1 MSPRVAGSNGM
12 KIFSGSANIELA
24 RAIAKSV
31 KMPLGEIL
39 VSRFSEGEIRIKI
52 NEDVRGRDVFL
63 IQPTCPPVNDNVMEL
78 LIILDAFRRAS
89 ARRIT
94 AVLPYYGYARQDRKD
109 QPRVPITAKLI
120 ANVITVAGADRVL
133 TMDLHAQQI
142 QGFFDIPVD
151 HLYAF
156 PVIASYFRKKK
167 LKDLTV
173 VSPDVGGIKMARAYA
188 KGLNADL
195 AIVDKRRSGPNEVEA
210 MNLIG
215 EVKGRTV
222 IIPDDMIATGGSLVE
237 AVNALVKFGAK
248 DIYAS
253 CTHAILSGNAVEKL
267 QKTVLKEIVVT
278 DTIPLPPEK
287 RIGKITVLPVAPLF
301 GEAIMRIHNE
311 ESISSLFNDVI

>member
-1 MSPRVAGSNGM
+1 MSPRLAGPNGL
-12 KIFSGSANIELA
+12 KIFSGTANPELA
-24 RAIAKSV
+24 KNIAKSLKV
-31 KMPLGEIL
+31 PLGDIL
-39 VSRFSEGEIRIKI
+39 VTRFSEGEIRVKI
-52 NEDVRGRDVFL
+52 NEDVRGRDIFI

-78 LIILDAFRRAS
+78 LIMLDAFWRAS
-89 ARRIT
+89 ARRVT

-109 QPRVPITAKLI
+109 QPRVPITAKLV
-120 ANVITVAGADRVL
+120 ANIITEAGADRAL

-156 PVIASYFRKKK
+156 PVIANYFRQKK
-167 LKDLTV
+167 LKNLTV

-188 KGLNADL
+188 KGLDANL

-215 EVKGRTV
+215 EVEGKTV
-222 IIPDDMIATGGSLVE
+222 LIPDDMIATGGSLVE
-237 AVNALVKFGAK
+237 AVNALVRFGAK

-253 CTHAILSGNAVEKL
+253 CTHAVLSGNAMEKL
-267 QKTVLKEIVVT
+267 QKSVLKEVVVT
-278 DTIPLPPEK
+278 DTIPIPPEK

-301 GEAIMRIHNE
+301 GEAISRIHNE

>member
-1 MSPRVAGSNGM
+1 MSPKVAGSNGL
-12 KIFSGSANIELA
+12 KIFSGTANPELA
-24 RAIAKSV
+24 KNIAKSLKV
-31 KMPLGEIL
+31 PLGDIT
-39 VSRFSEGEIRIKI
+39 VSRFSEGEIRVKI
-52 NEDVRGRDVFL
+52 NEDVRGRDIFI

-78 LIILDAFRRAS
+78 LIMLDAFWRAS
-89 ARRIT
+89 ARRVT

-120 ANVITVAGADRVL
+120 ANIVTEAGADRAL

-167 LKDLTV
+167 LKNLTV

-215 EVKGRTV
+215 EVKGKTV
-222 IIPDDMIATGGSLVE
+222 LIPDDMIATGGSLVE
-237 AVNALVKFGAK
+237 AVNALVRFGAK

-253 CTHAILSGNAVEKL
+253 CTHAVLSGNAMEKL
-267 QKTVLKEIVVT
+267 QKSVLKEVVVT
-278 DTIPLPPEK
+278 DTIPIPPEK
-287 RIGKITVLPVAPLF
+287 RTGKITVLPVAPLF
-301 GEAIMRIHNE
+301 GEAIIRIHNE

>member
-1 MSPRVAGSNGM
+1 MSPRGVGSNGF
-12 KIFSGSANIELA
+12 KIFAGTSNTDL
-24 RAIAKSV
+24 AKSISEAL
-31 KMPLGEIL
+31 KTPLGDIL
-39 VSRFSEGEIRIKI
+39 VSRFSEGEIRVKI
-52 NEDVRGRDVFL
+52 NEDVRGKDIFL

-78 LIILDAFRRAS
+78 LIMLDAFRRAS

-109 QPRVPITAKLI
+109 QPRVPITAKLL
-120 ANVITVAGADRVL
+120 ANIITEAGADRIL

-151 HLYAF
+151 HLYAY
-156 PVIASYFRKKK
+156 PVISSYFRQKG
-167 LKDLTV
+167 LKDVTV

-195 AIVDKRRSGPNEVEA
+195 AIVDKRRTGPTEVEA

-222 IIPDDMIATGGSLVE
+222 ILPDDMIATAGSLVE

-248 DIYAS
+248 DIYAC

-267 QKTVLKEIVVT
+267 QKSVLKEVVIT

-287 RIGKITVLPVAPLF
+287 RIDKIKVLPVAPLL
-301 GEAIMRIHNE
+301 GEAIQRIHNE
-311 ESISSLFNDVI
+311 ESISSLFNDL

>member
-1 MSPRVAGSNGM
+1 L
-12 KIFSGSANIELA
+12 KIFSGTANPELA
-24 RAIAKSV
+24 KNIAKSL
-31 KMPLGEIL
+31 KQPLGNIL
-39 VSRFSEGEIRIKI
+39 VSRFSEGEIRVKI
-52 NEDVRGRDVFL
+52 LEDVRGKDVFI

-78 LIILDAFRRAS
+78 LIMLDAFRRAS

-120 ANVITVAGADRVL
+120 ANLITAAGASRVL

-156 PVIASYFRKKK
+156 PVIAGFFRKKK
-167 LKDLTV
+167 LKNLTI

-188 KGLNADL
+188 KGLKADL
-195 AIVDKRRSGPNEVEA
+195 AIVDKRRSGPTEVEA

-222 IIPDDMIATGGSLVE
+222 LIPDDMIATGSSLVE
-237 AVNALVKFGAK
+237 AVNCLVKFGAK
-248 DIYAS
+248 EIYAS
-253 CTHAILSGNAVEKL
+253 CTHPILSENASERL
-267 QKTVLKEIVVT
+267 QKSALKEIVVT
-278 DTIPLPPEK
+278 DTIPLPREK
-287 RIGKITVLPVAPLF
+287 RFPKLTILPVGPLL
-301 GEAIMRIHNE
+301 GEAVLRIHKE
-311 ESISSLFNDVI
+311 ASISSLFEDL

>member
-1 MSPRVAGSNGM
+1 VGSNGF
-12 KIFSGSANIELA
+12 KIFAGTSNTDL
-24 RAIAKSV
+24 AKSISEAL
-31 KMPLGEIL
+31 KTPLGDIL
-39 VSRFSEGEIRIKI
+39 VSRFSEGEIRVKI
-52 NEDVRGRDVFL
+52 NEDVRGKDIFL

-78 LIILDAFRRAS
+78 LIMLDAFRRAS

-109 QPRVPITAKLI
+109 QPRVPITAKLL
-120 ANVITVAGADRVL
+120 ANIITEAGADRIL

-151 HLYAF
+151 HLYAY
-156 PVIASYFRKKK
+156 PVISSYFRQKG
-167 LKDLTV
+167 LKDVTV

-195 AIVDKRRSGPNEVEA
+195 AIVDKRRTGPTEVEA

-222 IIPDDMIATGGSLVE
+222 ILPDDMIATAGSLVE

-248 DIYAS
+248 DIYAC

-267 QKTVLKEIVVT
+267 QKSVLKEVVIT

-287 RIGKITVLPVAPLF
+287 RIDKIKVLPVAPLL
-301 GEAIMRIHNE
+301 GEAIQRIHNE
-311 ESISSLFNDVI
+311 ESISSLFNDL